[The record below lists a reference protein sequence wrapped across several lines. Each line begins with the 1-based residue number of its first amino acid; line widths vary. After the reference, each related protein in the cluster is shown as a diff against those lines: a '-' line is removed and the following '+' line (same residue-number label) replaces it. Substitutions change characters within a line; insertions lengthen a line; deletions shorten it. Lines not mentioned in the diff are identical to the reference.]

1 MITPLNDATLSRS
14 IPDQNRLT
22 LALASSGCPEF
33 ARPNESWRLPH
44 VLVLVL
50 AAITAALCAACYGGV
65 PASDVQLEAT
75 QIKKNAEMAQTL
87 HVRCLDAG
95 AGAAPAV
102 IDALCTAEMRALADI
117 EQNADALLKKAGP
130 VDGGGGS

>member
-1 MITPLNDATLSRS
+1 M
-14 IPDQNRLT
+14 
-22 LALASSGCPEF
+22 
-33 ARPNESWRLPH
+33 
-44 VLVLVL
+44 
-50 AAITAALCAACYGGV
+50 
-65 PASDVQLEAT
+65 QLEAT